1 MKNNNLIIVGL
12 GSIGVNLANYLLS
25 RNYKVS
31 VWDKDLLKLK
41 NFSKKN
47 KIQFKKKFSK
57 NIFKNSIVI
66 LTINAGKNVDNFF
79 LKNLRSLKKIKYL
92 IDFGNNHPDDTLR
105 RFSYLK
111 KNKITYINPGF
122 SGGIEGAKGKASLM
136 LSCKKSQ
143 LKYLNNFFLDISG
156 NKIRSIKLVG
166 KKPQAGNYVKIIHNS
181 IEYAILQSLA
191 DYYLILKKFM
201 KCSHDK
207 ILKEILFI
215 EKRLKNFYLLNIFK
229 EVILK
234 KTNLNDIID
243 KVEDNN
249 TGAWAAQMCMK
260 YKFPAQILYA
270 SVDARYLSKSDK
282 FTKPFYNKISKLN
295 TRILTE
301 SLILIIK
308 FSYIQ
313 GFGLL
318 DQINKKEK
326 LGLNL
331 NNIIFNWKFNS
342 IIRSSLLTNFSK
354 YIKKNKFE
362 LGSVYKKIF
371 SQKKINILLI
381 TLKELSL
388 NNLYPSTFA
397 SVGIWIFHNQ
407 KFHFSSFSLVQKMRN
422 IFGNHHIKIKKFN

>member
-12 GSIGVNLANYLLS
+12 GSIGANLAHYLLS
-25 RNYKVS
+25 CKYKVS
-31 VWDKDLLKLK
+31 VWDKDFLKLK

-47 KIQFKKKFSK
+47 KIQFKKKFSE
-57 NIFKNSIVI
+57 NISKNSIVI
-66 LTINAGKNVDNFF
+66 LTINAGKNVDKFF
-79 LKNLRSLKKIKYL
+79 LKNLKSLKKIRYL
-92 IDFGNNHPDDTLR
+92 IDLGNNHPDDTLQR
-105 RFSYLK
+105 YNYLK

-143 LKYLNNFFLDISG
+143 LKSLNNIFLDISG
-156 NKIRSIKLVG
+156 NKKKSIKLVG

-201 KCSHDK
+201 KCSHNK

-215 EKRLKNFYLLNIFK
+215 EKRLNNFYLLNIFK

-234 KTNLNDIID
+234 KTNLNAIID

-282 FTKPFYNKISKLN
+282 FTKPFYNKISKLS
-295 TRILTE
+295 TRTLTE

-318 DQINKKEK
+318 DRINKKEK

-342 IIRSSLLTNFSK
+342 IIRSSLLSNFSTF
-354 YIKKNKFE
+354 IKKNEFN
-362 LGSVYKKIF
+362 LGFVYKKIF

-381 TLKELSL
+381 TLKELSF

-422 IFGNHHIKIKKFN
+422 IFGNHNIKIKKFY

>member
-1 MKNNNLIIVGL
+1 MRNNNLLIVGL
-12 GSIGVNLANYLLS
+12 GSIGANLAHYLLS
-25 RNYKVS
+25 RKYKVS

-47 KIQFKKKFSK
+47 KIQFKKKFSE

-66 LTINAGKNVDNFF
+66 LTINAGKNVDKFF
-79 LKNLRSLKKIKYL
+79 LKNLKPLKKIRYL
-92 IDFGNNHPDDTLR
+92 IDLGNNHPDDTLQR
-105 RFSYLK
+105 YTYLK

-122 SGGIEGAKGKASLM
+122 SGGVEGAKGKASLM
-136 LSCKKSQ
+136 ISCKKSQ
-143 LKYLNNFFLDISG
+143 LKYLTNFFLDISG
-156 NKIRSIKLVG
+156 NKIKSIKLVG
-166 KKPQAGNYVKIIHNS
+166 KKPHAGNYVKIIHNS

-201 KCSHDK
+201 KCSHNK

-215 EKRLKNFYLLNIFK
+215 EKRLNNFYLLNIFK

-295 TRILTE
+295 TRTLTE

-318 DQINKKEK
+318 DQINEKEK

-342 IIRSSLLTNFSK
+342 IIRSSLLSKFSK
-354 YIKKNKFE
+354 NIKK
-362 LGSVYKKIF
+362 I
-371 SQKKINILLI
+371 
-381 TLKELSL
+381 SL
-388 NNLYPSTFA
+388 N
-397 SVGIWIFHNQ
+397 
-407 KFHFSSFSLVQKMRN
+407 
-422 IFGNHHIKIKKFN
+422 